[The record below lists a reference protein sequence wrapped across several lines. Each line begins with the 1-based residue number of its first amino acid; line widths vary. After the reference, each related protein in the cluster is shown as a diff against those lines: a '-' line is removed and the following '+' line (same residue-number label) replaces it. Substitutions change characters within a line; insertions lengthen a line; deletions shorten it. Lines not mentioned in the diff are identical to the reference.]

1 MYYNTQQNQYNVRPS
16 LARIK
21 YGLYESKEIF
31 TYLRNN
37 GQEKCDQMNKER
49 SSLTFNLKL
58 DTHAS

>member
-21 YGLYESKEIF
+21 CGLYESKEIF

-37 GQEKCDQMNKER
+37 GPEKSRGVLRGKKDRDDHRR
-49 SSLTFNLKL
+49 S
-58 DTHAS
+58 